1 MDISRFVFDEK
12 KRTEMRQELGIN
24 NEYVIGHVGRFNLQ
38 KNHEYLLR
46 IFKEVRVRVPD
57 AKLLLLGD
65 GELFSSIKK
74 LAEEF
79 EIADSVI
86 FAGVHKDVEDYYQ
99 AMDIFVLPSLFEGL
113 PVTGIEAQYS
123 GLPCLFSDEITKEVK
138 ILSLIHI

>member
-99 AMDIFVLPSLFEGL
+99 ARVYKVFLLNVIYHSKKLQEMYICIFF
-113 PVTGIEAQYS
+113 I
-123 GLPCLFSDEITKEVK
+123 IK
-138 ILSLIHI
+138 ILMKTNL